1 MGKGLA
7 VTGILGAVA
16 ATLAMLVLVDAAAF
30 LVLPVIV
37 AGSVVLVAQRT
48 VAGAVAGLL
57 VLALAVVAALGL
69 AGSITTEGGTTD
81 FGFDESTGRLLAVAG
96 CLAIPLAA
104 IAVRWHAIDPQGL
117 AYVGLF
123 CAAVAFLLAASR
135 SDRLVDQSDGLTV
148 AAGLL
153 PLGAIASM
161 VGLWRG
167 ADLEDDRDSGLP
179 PPLPGEERGAPDEP
193 GEPRP

>member
-7 VTGILGAVA
+7 IVGILGAIA
-16 ATLAMLVLVDAAAF
+16 ATLTILNVLQALASF

-37 AGSVVLVAQRT
+37 AGSIVLVAQRS

-57 VLALAVVAALGL
+57 VLSLAVVTALGL
-69 AGSITTEGGTTD
+69 AGSVTTESGTTD
-81 FGFDESTGRLLAVAG
+81 FGFSAEAGRVLAIAG
-96 CLAIPLAA
+96 CLSIPLAA
-104 IAVRWHAIDPQGL
+104 IVVRWHHIDPQSL

-123 CAAVAFLLAASR
+123 CAAVAFLLAIIR
-135 SDRLVDQSDGLTV
+135 SDPLGDQANPVTLAI
-148 AAGLL
+148 AAL

-167 ADLEDDRDSGLP
+167 ADLAEP
-179 PPLPGEERGAPDEP
+179 PTPAVP
-193 GEPRP
+193 